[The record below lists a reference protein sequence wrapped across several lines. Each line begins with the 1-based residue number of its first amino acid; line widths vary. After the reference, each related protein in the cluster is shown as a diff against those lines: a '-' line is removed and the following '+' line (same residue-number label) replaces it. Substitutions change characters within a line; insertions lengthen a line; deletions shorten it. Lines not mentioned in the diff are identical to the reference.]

1 MISYI
6 RGELVALEEDKVIVD
21 VGGVG
26 YGIFMSGQA
35 MGQLPPVGSEDPHL
49 SECQRRCHAAVWIF
63 KP

>member
-26 YGIFMSGQA
+26 YGIFS
-35 MGQLPPVGSEDPHL
+35 PD
-49 SECQRRCHAAVWIF
+49 RRWDSFRRLGV
-63 KP
+63 K

>member
-26 YGIFMSGQA
+26 YGI
-35 MGQLPPVGSEDPHL
+35 LCPD
-49 SECQRRCHAAVWIF
+49 RRWDSFRRLGV
-63 KP
+63 K

>member
-26 YGIFMSGQA
+26 YGIFMSGHRWD
-35 MGQLPPVGSEDPHL
+35 SF
-49 SECQRRCHAAVWIF
+49 RRLGV
-63 KP
+63 K